1 MPRSMTTMM
10 TTKRSFE
17 VAAPAPVADAA
28 AFLRECAAFVDA
40 ELDRIAPPAS
50 AAPANLHAAM
60 RWSLLAPGKRV
71 RPALLIAAGQ
81 SFGANRARL
90 SATAC
95 AYEIVH
101 TYSLIHDDLPAMDDD
116 SLRRGR
122 PTCHVR
128 FDEATA
134 ILAGDALHAL
144 AFGIIAEDETLS
156 ANTRVRLIAE
166 LARAAGTPEGMVAG
180 QSLDLSAESTSVSA
194 PELEAIHRRKTGAL
208 LASAARAGAIIA
220 DATDRE
226 VAAIDSY
233 AAHLGLLFQITDDL
247 LDITATA
254 AELGKTPGKDIG
266 QDKATYPALYG
277 VERARRLAGE
287 ACRDA
292 LDALAE
298 VERPLPLL
306 ASLARLV
313 LERRS

>member
-1 MPRSMTTMM
+1 MKPMPRLMTM
-10 TTKRSFE
+10 TTKRSSDTT
-17 VAAPAPVADAA
+17 APAADAA
-28 AFLRECAAFVDA
+28 AFLRECAAFIDA
-40 ELDRIAPPAS
+40 ELDRIAPRDS
-50 AAPANLHAAM
+50 AAPASLHQAM

-71 RPALLIAAGQ
+71 RPALLIAAGE
-81 SFGANRARL
+81 SFGANRASL

-101 TYSLIHDDLPAMDDD
+101 TYSLVHDDLPAMDDD

-156 ANTRVRLIAE
+156 AKTRVRLIAE
-166 LARAAGTPEGMVAG
+166 LARAAGTPDGMVAG

-208 LASAARAGAIIA
+208 LAAAARAGAIIA
-220 DATDRE
+220 DASERE
-226 VAAIDSY
+226 VSAIDSY

-254 AELGKTPGKDIG
+254 AELGKTPGKDVG

-277 VERARRLAGE
+277 VTEARRLADT

-292 LDALAE
+292 LDALAR
-298 VERPLPLL
+298 VDRPLPLL